1 MGQLEDMSMFV
12 RVVEAGSITKAA
24 EQLNIAK
31 SAVSRRLKDLETRL
45 GNQLISRTTRQSNL
59 TEAGEQ
65 YYQRACSILNEVDAL
80 NEQTSGAPT
89 RIEGT
94 LKMTAPL
101 TFGLMHLSGV
111 DPAHTAGCRNARSG
125 HTEGFQPWQFWL
137 IRLRDICACIV
148 LPMSVSW
155 VWWPISSSRM

>member
-1 MGQLEDMSMFV
+1 MGQFEDMSMFI

-31 SAVSRRLKDLETRL
+31 SAVSRRLKDLEMRL

-80 NEQTSGAPT
+80 NEQTSGSPT

-111 DPAHTAGCRNARSG
+111 IDDFANQHPGLSLSWTSDRHVDLVE
-125 HTEGFQPWQFWL
+125 EGFELPF
-137 IRLRDICACIV
+137 V
-148 LPMSVSW
+148 LENCKTLHIKPSV
-155 VWWPISSSRM
+155 